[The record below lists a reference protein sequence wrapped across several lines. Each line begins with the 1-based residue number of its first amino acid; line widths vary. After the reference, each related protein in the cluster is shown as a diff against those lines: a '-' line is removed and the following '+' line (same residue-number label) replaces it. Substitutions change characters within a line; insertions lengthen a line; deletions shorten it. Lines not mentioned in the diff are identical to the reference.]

1 MTATVALPEA
11 RNLLT
16 SKFDPTV
23 LDTMS
28 NSELLDLIDLG
39 IHGQANVSN
48 LIAHSVVAMIERGAY
63 DLVKARF
70 GGSNGEE
77 EPSFLVTKE
86 ARKAL
91 APRVIKKGWSQQQVA
106 DLFGVSQFTISNDA
120 KHVIETNNA
129 DAPDEL
135 PATRVDS
142 KGRVQPTRKPRAK
155 KEEEE
160 EPVDAELVENF
171 KCANCRKQKPF
182 GTRVEVSEDTWYC
195 EPCADAY
202 DQTKPGDEVPVPK
215 PVVNTARRS
224 LTRLQAKL
232 KKLVGETSVPWSG
245 AASEAI
251 LKLAIEIQ
259 DLTEDLA

>member
-1 MTATVALPEA
+1 MTTATVALPES
-11 RNLLT
+11 RNILT
-16 SKFDPTV
+16 AKFDPQV

-39 IHGQANVSN
+39 IHGQQNVSN

-70 GGSNGEE
+70 GGKEGEE
-77 EPSFLVTKE
+77 DPQFLVTRE

-91 APRVIKKGWSQQQVA
+91 APRIIKKGWSQQQVA

-129 DAPDEL
+129 DADL
-135 PATRVDS
+135 PETRVDS

-155 KEEEE
+155 KEVEE
-160 EPVDAELVENF
+160 EPVDAEIVETF
-171 KCANCRKQKPF
+171 KCGNCRKQKPY
-182 GTRVEVSEDTWYC
+182 GTRVEVEPDKWFC

-202 DQTKPGDEVPVPK
+202 DETKPGDPIVVPK
-215 PVVNTARRS
+215 PVVNTQRRT
-224 LTRLQAKL
+224 LTRLQNKL
-232 KKLVGETSVPWSG
+232 KVLVGETPVPWPTS
-245 AASEAI
+245 ASMSI
-251 LKLAIEIQ
+251 LKLLTDIQ
-259 DLTEDLA
+259 DITEDLA